1 MAEVTL
7 LNSFIVGF
15 LLVII
20 VLIKP
25 LLDSI
30 DNNAVSIL
38 LGPID
43 LEIFC
48 PISCQSLLMLDFI
61 LKNLYFL

>member
-30 DNNAVSIL
+30 DTNAVSIL

-48 PISCQSLLMLDFI
+48 PISCQFLLMLDFI

>member
-30 DNNAVSIL
+30 DTNAVSIL

-48 PISCQSLLMLDFI
+48 PISCQSLLILDFI
-61 LKNLYFL
+61 LINLYFL